1 MAVYPRRRFAAPRV
15 SVNLVALVYIVIGL
29 VVAATH
35 NYFEHVNGIKAVGS
49 AILAVVLW
57 PLIFLGINLHIH

>member
-1 MAVYPRRRFAAPRV
+1 MAVYPRRRFAAPRA

-35 NYFEHVNGIKAVGS
+35 NYFDNVHGLKGIGS
-49 AILAVVLW
+49 AILAVILW
-57 PLIFLGINLHIH
+57 PLLFLGINLHIH

>member
-1 MAVYPRRRFAAPRV
+1 MAVYPRRRFAAPRA
-15 SVNLVALVYIVIGL
+15 SVNIIAVVYIVIGL

-35 NYFEHVNGIKAVGS
+35 EYFERIHGIRGVGS

-57 PLIFLGINLHIH
+57 PLIFLGIDLHIR